1 MINPNDI
8 TTIRVGEL
16 PPNPPTLESKIPHEL
31 GTDLNYFTITQLI
44 EFLQPYVGVFQY
56 ETKRLA
62 VTQAYIDENFDET
75 GLGRNICIG
84 WAIRNGNNGTDNID
98 GKVGVAYGTSNNV
111 IGQIGGLVSAPL
123 ALNQL
128 PSHSHF
134 NGIADDQTGVFVYGS
149 TTTEMPGSATLSLR
163 SEGNSRT
170 NQGNTSSVGSNAP
183 VSRMQPYIIDLY
195 IMKL

>member
-31 GTDLNYFTITQLI
+31 GTDLKYFTIQQLI
-44 EFLQPYVGVFQY
+44 TFLQPYVGVFQY
-56 ETKRLA
+56 ETKRVA

-98 GKVGVAYGTSNNV
+98 GRVGVAYGASNNV
-111 IGQIGGLVSAPL
+111 IGQTGGSKNAVLVQHNHAMGDQSGSSGSGTTNIRYL
-123 ALNQL
+123 GREIESNSL
-128 PSHSHF
+128 
-134 NGIADDQTGVFVYGS
+134 GIPYTDFSGESGAGK
-149 TTTEMPGSATLSLR
+149 
-163 SEGNSRT
+163 N
-170 NQGNTSSVGSNAP
+170 
-183 VSRMQPYIIDLY
+183 MQPYIIDLY